1 MDRFW
6 LAQYP
11 SAVPADID
19 PFEIDTL
26 KSLIEDACGRFAD
39 RIAYHSMGTSI
50 TYRELEAQSRAF
62 GAWLQQRAGL
72 KSGDRIAIMLPN
84 LLQYPIAMF
93 GALRAGLTVVNT
105 NPLYTASELE
115 HQLKD
120 SGALA
125 VVVLENFAATLQQAL
140 PQTRVRQIIVTGVG
154 DLLQWPKGAIVNFV
168 LRHVHKKVPRWL
180 IPEAHGFR
188 QVLADS
194 RHLRLLPVN
203 LDRND
208 IAYLQYTGGTTG
220 VAKGAMLTHANMVAN
235 ILQSRAWFQQ
245 VALDRVTFV
254 CALPLYHIFSLT
266 GNCWLFA
273 SLGGAGVLIANPRDF
288 PGFIKELRR
297 HRPMFFMGV
306 NTLFNALM
314 HTPGFAQLD
323 FSQLVATVAGGMALQ
338 SSVATRWKE
347 ITGCTL
353 SQGWG
358 LTEASPVGCVTKLVG
373 PDSDFNGSIGL
384 PVPSTELTIRDDEG
398 GVLPIGAVGE
408 ICLRGPQ
415 VMRGYWQ
422 RPEETEKVML
432 PEGWLRTGDIGRFDE
447 RGFVFIEDRK
457 KDMIIVSGFKV
468 YPNEIEDVIAKCP
481 GVLEVAAVAQADEHS
496 GEVVALFIV
505 RKDPALS
512 EQSLQDYAQQYLTG
526 YKRPAAIYFRDQLP
540 KTNVGKILRR
550 ELRDE
555 LAKSGEGGKAAE
567 KGSETVSGT

>member
-6 LAQYP
+6 LPQYP
-11 SAVPADID
+11 PSVPADID
-19 PFEIDTL
+19 PFEIDSL
-26 KSLIEDACGRFAD
+26 KSLIEDACDRYAD

-50 TYRELEAQSRAF
+50 SYRQLEQRSRAF
-62 GAWLQQRAGL
+62 GAWLQHNAGL

-105 NPLYTASELE
+105 NPLYTATELE
-115 HQLKD
+115 HQLRD
-120 SGALA
+120 SGAAA

-140 PQTRVRQIIVTGVG
+140 PTTSVRQVIVTGVG
-154 DLLQWPKGAIVNFV
+154 DMLNWPKGAIVNLV
-168 LRHVHKKVPRWL
+168 LRHVHKKVPHWV
-180 IPEAHGFR
+180 IPEAHSLRNIINQGR
-188 QVLADS
+188 D
-194 RHLRLLPVN
+194 LRLLPVN

-208 IAYLQYTGGTTG
+208 LAYLQYTGGTTG
-220 VAKGAMLTHANMVAN
+220 VAKGAMLTHGNMVAN

-245 VALDRVTFV
+245 VALERLTFV

-273 SLGGAGVLIANPRDF
+273 SLGGTGLMIANPRDF
-288 PGFIKELRR
+288 EAFIKELRR
-297 HRPMFFMGV
+297 HPPMFFLGV

-323 FSQLVATVAGGMALQ
+323 FSRLVVTLAGGMALQ
-338 SSVATRWKE
+338 SSVAARWKE
-347 ITGCTL
+347 LTGCTL

-358 LTEASPVGCVTKLVG
+358 LTEASPVGCVTTLTG
-373 PDSDFNGSIGL
+373 PDAAFNGSIGL
-384 PVPSTELTIRDDEG
+384 PVPSTELTIRDDDG
-398 GVLPIGAVGE
+398 RALPIGAVGE

-422 RPEETEKVML
+422 RPDETEKVML

-468 YPNEIEDVIAKCP
+468 YPNEVEDQIAKCP

-505 RKDPALS
+505 KKDPSLT
-512 EQSLQDYAQQYLTG
+512 EQAVTDFAHQCLTA

-555 LAKSGEGGKAAE
+555 LAKSTAPSSKP
-567 KGSETVSGT
+567 

>member
-6 LAQYP
+6 LPQYP
-11 SAVPADID
+11 PSVPADID
-19 PFEIDTL
+19 PFEFDSL
-26 KSLIEDACGRFAD
+26 KSLIEDACSRYAH
-39 RIAYHSMGTSI
+39 RIAYYSMGTAIS
-50 TYRELEAQSRAF
+50 YRDLDARSRAF
-62 GAWLQQRAGL
+62 GAWLQHRAGL

-105 NPLYTASELE
+105 NPLYTATELE

-120 SGALA
+120 SGAVA
-125 VVVLENFAATLQQAL
+125 VVVLENFAATLEQAL
-140 PQTRVRQIIVTGVG
+140 PETRVRQVIVTGVG
-154 DLLQWPKGAIVNFV
+154 DMLHWPKGPIVNLV
-168 LRHVHKKVPRWL
+168 LRHVHKKVPRWV

-188 QVLADS
+188 QVIDDG
-194 RHLRLLPVN
+194 RTLRLLPVN
-203 LDRND
+203 LDRSD
-208 IAYLQYTGGTTG
+208 LAYLQYTGGTTG
-220 VAKGAMLTHANMVAN
+220 VAKGAMLTHGNMVAN

-245 VALDRVTFV
+245 VALERVTFV

-266 GNCWLFA
+266 ANCWLFA
-273 SLGGAGVLIANPRDF
+273 SLGGTGLMIANPRDF
-288 PGFIKELRR
+288 DGFIKELRR
-297 HRPMFFMGV
+297 HPPMFFMGV

-314 HTPGFAQLD
+314 NTPGFAQLD
-323 FSQLVATVAGGMALQ
+323 FSRLVATVAGGMALQ
-338 SSVATRWKE
+338 SGVAARWKQL
-347 ITGCTL
+347 TGCIL

-358 LTEASPVGCVTKLVG
+358 LTEASPVGCVTPLVG
-373 PDSDFNGSIGL
+373 PDADFNGSIGL
-384 PVPSTELTIRDDEG
+384 PVPSTELTIRDDDG
-398 GVLPIGAVGE
+398 RVLPIGAIGE

-468 YPNEIEDVIAKCP
+468 YPNEVEDLIAKCP
-481 GVLEVAAVAQADEHS
+481 GVLEVAAVAQTDEHS
-496 GEVVALFIV
+496 GEVVVLFVV
-505 RKDPALS
+505 RTDPSLT
-512 EQSLQDYAQQYLTG
+512 EQAVKDYAHHYLTA
-526 YKRPAAIYFRDQLP
+526 YKRPQAIYFRDQLP

-555 LAKSGEGGKAAE
+555 LASSRSPATA
-567 KGSETVSGT
+567 T